1 MNEKEFWKILDKLD
15 WNNEGD
21 DDLVLKPVIKYLS
34 KLKDEEIFAFHEIMS
49 KLLFNIDGKAWAKD
63 IYKDFSNYSDDD
75 FLYTRCVAIVN
86 GEKYYNS
93 IKNRKKKLNQ
103 DLEFE
108 SILYV
113 PEEAWNLKHKDDL
126 MNMNIFLNTI
136 MKAEVILIYGNIE
149 FIVIKK
155 LNNIKF
161 YFVKQQES
169 IHFLKI
175 IKNYIL
181 NLWDMIMHIKVVH
194 TILV

>member
-21 DDLVLKPVIKYLS
+21 DDLVLKQVIKYLS

-126 MNMNIFLNTI
+126 NEYEYIPKYNYESRSNID
-136 MKAEVILIYGNIE
+136 
-149 FIVIKK
+149 
-155 LNNIKF
+155 
-161 YFVKQQES
+161 
-169 IHFLKI
+169 
-175 IKNYIL
+175 
-181 NLWDMIMHIKVVH
+181 LW
-194 TILV
+194 

>member
-103 DLEFE
+103 D
-108 SILYV
+108 
-113 PEEAWNLKHKDDL
+113 
-126 MNMNIFLNTI
+126 
-136 MKAEVILIYGNIE
+136 
-149 FIVIKK
+149 
-155 LNNIKF
+155 
-161 YFVKQQES
+161 
-169 IHFLKI
+169 
-175 IKNYIL
+175 
-181 NLWDMIMHIKVVH
+181 
-194 TILV
+194 

>member
-21 DDLVLKPVIKYLS
+21 DDLVLKPVIKYRS

-113 PEEAWNLKHKDDL
+113 PEEACNLKHKDDL
-126 MNMNIFLNTI
+126 NEYEYIPKYNYESRSNID
-136 MKAEVILIYGNIE
+136 
-149 FIVIKK
+149 
-155 LNNIKF
+155 
-161 YFVKQQES
+161 
-169 IHFLKI
+169 
-175 IKNYIL
+175 
-181 NLWDMIMHIKVVH
+181 LW
-194 TILV
+194 